1 MSEITFQDLAL
12 ADPIQRALKAKG
24 YTTPSPIQAKAI
36 PVLLE
41 GHDLLACAQ
50 TGTGKTAAFALPVL
64 DGFARN
70 PRKPFRRGVRCLI
83 LTPTRELA
91 VQVTES
97 FKTYG
102 EGLGL
107 KVGMVFG
114 GVSERPQ
121 IKALY
126 GGLDILV
133 ATVGRL
139 LDLKQQG
146 HIDISQVD
154 TFILDEADRMLDM
167 GFIRDIQKIA
177 AAIPQQRH
185 TLLFSAT
192 MAPEITK
199 LANGLLHNPKEIRI
213 APQGTTAEKID
224 QHVLFVKKADK
235 QNLLLDLIQEHQ
247 ANANNQELS
256 LVFSRT
262 KHGAKNLARKLCSL
276 GIEAD
281 SLHGNK
287 SQNARQ
293 KTLDQYKKGEV
304 RVLVATDVAARG
316 IDVKNITLVI
326 NFDLPMESD
335 AYVHRIGRTA
345 RAGTSGKALSFC
357 SEDEVAL
364 LREVEKLIKRSVPVY
379 SHEYHAAPIE
389 HHHTSGAPA
398 QKPKQGGGGGGR
410 GGNRGPRGGGGGARG
425 PRGGGNSRGGPRKSN
440 PNGPRGGGGGKPRS
454 AGASSSPRPQTAS
467 TASSGGNSGQ
477 RSNRSRGRN
486 R

>member
-1 MSEITFQDLAL
+1 
-12 ADPIQRALKAKG
+12 
-24 YTTPSPIQAKAI
+24 
-36 PVLLE
+36 
-41 GHDLLACAQ
+41 
-50 TGTGKTAAFALPVL
+50 
-64 DGFARN
+64 
-70 PRKPFRRGVRCLI
+70 
-83 LTPTRELA
+83 
-91 VQVTES
+91 
-97 FKTYG
+97 
-102 EGLGL
+102 
-107 KVGMVFG
+107 
-114 GVSERPQ
+114 
-121 IKALY
+121 
-126 GGLDILV
+126 
-133 ATVGRL
+133 L

-199 LANGLLHNPKEIRI
+199 LANGLLHHPKEIRI
-213 APQGTTAEKID
+213 APQGTTADKID
-224 QHVLFVKKADK
+224 QHVLFVKKTDK
-235 QNLLLDLIQEHQ
+235 QNLLLKLIQEHQ
-247 ANANNQELS
+247 DSSKNNELS

-262 KHGAKNLARKLCSL
+262 KHGAKNLARKLCSV

-293 KTLDQYKKGEV
+293 KTLDLYKKGEV

-345 RAGTSGKALSFC
+345 RAGKSGKALSFC

-364 LREVEKLIKRSVPVY
+364 LREVEKLIKRKVPIY
-379 SHEYHAAPIE
+379 DHDYHAAHIE

-398 QKPKQGGGGGGR
+398 QKPKQGGGG
-410 GGNRGPRGGGGGARG
+410 NRGPRH
-425 PRGGGNSRGGPRKSN
+425 GGGNRKGGQSGRGRSRSQGSGNPKPKSDSRPTGGFQK
-440 PNGPRGGGGGKPRS
+440 
-454 AGASSSPRPQTAS
+454 AA
-467 TASSGGNSGQ
+467 GQ

>member
-12 ADPIQRALKAKG
+12 ADPIQRALRAKG
-24 YTTPSPIQAKAI
+24 YTTPSPIQAQAI

-41 GHDLLACAQ
+41 GHDLIACAQ

-91 VQVTES
+91 VQVMES

-102 EGLGL
+102 DGLGL
-107 KVGMVFG
+107 KIGMVFG
-114 GVSERPQ
+114 GVSEKPQ

-133 ATVGRL
+133 ATTGRL

-167 GFIRDIQKIA
+167 GFIRDIRKIA

-192 MAPEITK
+192 MAPEITE
-199 LANGLLHNPKEIRI
+199 LANSLLQNPKQIRI
-213 APQGTTAEKID
+213 APQGTTADKID

-235 QNLLLDLIQEHQ
+235 QDLLLDLVKEHQ
-247 ANANNQELS
+247 DKANNNELS
-256 LVFSRT
+256 LIFSRT
-262 KHGAKNLARKLCSL
+262 KHGAKNLAKKLCSV
-276 GIEAD
+276 GIDAD
-281 SLHGNK
+281 SLNGNK

-293 KTLDQYKKGEV
+293 KTLDDYKSGKV
-304 RVLVATDVAARG
+304 RVLVATDVASRG

-345 RAGTSGKALSFC
+345 RAGESGKALSFC

-364 LREVEKLIKRSVPVY
+364 LREVEKLIKRKVPVY
-379 SHEYHAAPIE
+379 EHAYHAAQIE

-398 QKPKQGGGGGGR
+398 QKPKQGGGGGG
-410 GGNRGPRGGGGGARG
+410 NRGPRGGGGGNR
-425 PRGGGNSRGGPRKSN
+425 RGGPS
-440 PNGPRGGGGGKPRS
+440 GGGRGRPGGGGKPKPRS
-454 AGASSSPRPQTAS
+454 DRPP
-467 TASSGGNSGQ
+467 SGGFQKAANAP
-477 RSNRSRGRN
+477 RTNRSRGR
-486 R
+486 

>member
-1 MSEITFQDLAL
+1 MSEITFQDFAL

-24 YTTPSPIQAKAI
+24 YTKPSPIQAQAI

-41 GHDLLACAQ
+41 GNDLLACAQ
-50 TGTGKTAAFALPVL
+50 TGTGKTAAFALPIL

-91 VQVTES
+91 VQVMES

-102 EGLGL
+102 DGLGL

-114 GVSERPQ
+114 GVSEKPQ

-146 HIDISQVD
+146 HVDISQVD

-167 GFIRDIQKIA
+167 GFIRDIQKIT

-199 LANGLLHNPKEIRI
+199 LANGLLHKPKEIRI

-224 QHVLFVKKADK
+224 QYVLFVKKTDK
-235 QNLLLDLIQEHQ
+235 QNLLLDLIKEHKDSSK
-247 ANANNQELS
+247 NNELG

-262 KHGAKNLARKLCSL
+262 KHGAKKLARKLSSA
-276 GIEAD
+276 GFEAD

-293 KTLDQYKKGEV
+293 KTLDLYKKGEV

-345 RAGTSGKALSFC
+345 RAGESGKALSFC

-364 LREVEKLIKRSVPVY
+364 LREVEKLIKRKVPIY
-379 SHEYHAAPIE
+379 DHDYHAAQIE

-398 QKPKQGGGGGGR
+398 QKPKQGGGG
-410 GGNRGPRGGGGGARG
+410 NRGPRH
-425 PRGGGNSRGGPRKSN
+425 GGGNRRGGQ
-440 PNGPRGGGGGKPRS
+440 GGRGRS
-454 AGASSSPRPQTAS
+454 RPQ
-467 TASSGGNSGQ
+467 SGGNPKPKSDSRPTGGFQKAAGQ

>member
-1 MSEITFQDLAL
+1 MSEITFQDFSL

-24 YTTPSPIQAKAI
+24 YTKPSPIQAQAI

-41 GHDLLACAQ
+41 GNDLLACAQ
-50 TGTGKTAAFALPVL
+50 TGTGKTAAFALPIL

-91 VQVTES
+91 VQVMES

-102 EGLGL
+102 DGLGL

-114 GVSERPQ
+114 GVSEKPQ

-146 HIDISQVD
+146 HVDISQVD

-167 GFIRDIQKIA
+167 GFIRDIQKIT

-199 LANGLLHNPKEIRI
+199 LANGLLHKPKEIRI

-224 QHVLFVKKADK
+224 QYVLFVKKTDK
-235 QNLLLDLIQEHQ
+235 QNLLLDLIKEHKDSSK
-247 ANANNQELS
+247 NNELG

-262 KHGAKNLARKLCSL
+262 KHGAKKLARKLSSA
-276 GIEAD
+276 GFEAD

-293 KTLDQYKKGEV
+293 KTLDLYKKGEV

-345 RAGTSGKALSFC
+345 RAGESGKALSFC

-364 LREVEKLIKRSVPVY
+364 LREVEKLIKRKVPIY
-379 SHEYHAAPIE
+379 DHDYHAAHIE
-389 HHHTSGAPA
+389 NHHTSGAPA
-398 QKPKQGGGGGGR
+398 RKPKQGGGG
-410 GGNRGPRGGGGGARG
+410 NRGPRH
-425 PRGGGNSRGGPRKSN
+425 GGGNRRGGQGGRGRSRPQ
-440 PNGPRGGGGGKPRS
+440 GGGNPKPKSDSRPTGGFQK
-454 AGASSSPRPQTAS
+454 AA
-467 TASSGGNSGQ
+467 GQ

>member
-12 ADPIQRALKAKG
+12 ADPIQRALRAKG
-24 YTTPSPIQAKAI
+24 YTTPSPIQAQAI

-107 KVGMVFG
+107 KIGMVFG
-114 GVSERPQ
+114 GVSEKPQ
-121 IKALY
+121 IKTLY
-126 GGLDILV
+126 GGLDVLV

-167 GFIRDIQKIA
+167 GFIRDIRKIA

-192 MAPEITK
+192 MAPEITE
-199 LANGLLHNPKEIRI
+199 LANSLLHNPKEIRI

-235 QNLLLDLIQEHQ
+235 QNLLLDLLKEHTEK
-247 ANANNQELS
+247 ANNNELS
-256 LVFSRT
+256 LIFSRT
-262 KHGAKNLARKLCSL
+262 KHGAKNLAKKLCSV

-293 KTLDQYKKGEV
+293 KTLDDYKRGRV
-304 RVLVATDVAARG
+304 RVLVATDVASRG

-345 RAGTSGKALSFC
+345 RAGESGKALSFC

-364 LREVEKLIKRSVPVY
+364 LRQVEKLIKRPVPVMNN
-379 SHEYHAAPIE
+379 HGYHAQQIE

-398 QKPKQGGGGGGR
+398 QKPKQGGGGGG
-410 GGNRGPRGGGGGARG
+410 NRGPRGGGGGRG
-425 PRGGGNSRGGPRKSN
+425 PRP
-440 PNGPRGGGGGKPRS
+440 GGGKPKPRS
-454 AGASSSPRPQTAS
+454 DSRP
-467 TASSGGNSGQ
+467 SGGFQKAANAP

>member
-12 ADPIQRALKAKG
+12 ADPIQRALRAKG
-24 YTTPSPIQAKAI
+24 YTTPSPIQAQAI

-107 KVGMVFG
+107 KIGMVFG
-114 GVSERPQ
+114 GVSEKPQ
-121 IKALY
+121 IKTLY
-126 GGLDILV
+126 GGLDVLV

-167 GFIRDIQKIA
+167 GFIRDIRKIA

-192 MAPEITK
+192 MAPEITE
-199 LANGLLHNPKEIRI
+199 LANSLLHNPKEIRI

-235 QNLLLDLIQEHQ
+235 QNLLLDLLKEHTEK
-247 ANANNQELS
+247 ANNNELS
-256 LVFSRT
+256 LIFSRT
-262 KHGAKNLARKLCSL
+262 KHGAKNLAKKLCSI

-293 KTLDQYKKGEV
+293 KTLDDYKRGRV
-304 RVLVATDVAARG
+304 RVLVATDVASRG

-345 RAGTSGKALSFC
+345 RAGESGKALSFC

-364 LREVEKLIKRSVPVY
+364 LRQVEKLIKRPVPVMNN
-379 SHEYHAAPIE
+379 HGYHAQQIE

-398 QKPKQGGGGGGR
+398 QKPKQGGGGGG
-410 GGNRGPRGGGGGARG
+410 NRGPRGGGGGGRG
-425 PRGGGNSRGGPRKSN
+425 PRGGKP
-440 PNGPRGGGGGKPRS
+440 KPRS
-454 AGASSSPRPQTAS
+454 DSRP
-467 TASSGGNSGQ
+467 SGGFQKAANAP
-477 RSNRSRGRN
+477 RSNRSRGRSG

>member
-1 MSEITFQDLAL
+1 MSEITFQDLPL

-24 YTTPSPIQAKAI
+24 YTTPSPIQARAI

-50 TGTGKTAAFALPVL
+50 TGTGKTAAFAVPVL

-97 FKTYG
+97 FKEYG
-102 EGLGL
+102 AGLGL
-107 KVGMVFG
+107 KIGMVFG
-114 GVSERPQ
+114 GVSEKPQ

-126 GGLDILV
+126 SGLDILV
-133 ATVGRL
+133 ATTGRL

-167 GFIRDIQKIA
+167 GFIRDIRKIA
-177 AAIPQQRH
+177 AAIPQQRQ

-192 MAPEITK
+192 MAPEVTE
-199 LANGLLHNPKEIRI
+199 LANGLLHHPQEIRI

-235 QNLLLDLIQEHQ
+235 QSLLLDLIKEHQ
-247 ANANNQELS
+247 DNAKNNELS

-262 KHGAKNLARKLCSL
+262 KHGAKNLAKKLCSV

-293 KTLDQYKKGEV
+293 KTLDDYKRGKV

-345 RAGTSGKALSFC
+345 RAGESGKALSFC

-364 LREVEKLIKRSVPVY
+364 LREVEKLIKRPVPVY
-379 SHEYHAAPIE
+379 AHAYHATQIE
-389 HHHTSGAPA
+389 RHHTSGAPA
-398 QKPKQGGGGGGR
+398 QKPKQGGG
-410 GGNRGPRGGGGGARG
+410 NRGPRSGGGGGNR
-425 PRGGGNSRGGPRKSN
+425 RGGPRKGGN
-440 PNGPRGGGGGKPRS
+440 GGGR
-454 AGASSSPRPQTAS
+454 GARPQG
-467 TASSGGNSGQ
+467 ASSGGGNPKPKSDSRPTGGFQKGAGQ

>member
-1 MSEITFQDLAL
+1 MLIDCSRACNFPKGANTIMSEITFQDLAL
-12 ADPIQRALKAKG
+12 ADPIQRALSAKG
-24 YTTPSPIQAKAI
+24 YTTPSPIQAQAI
-36 PVLLE
+36 PLLLE
-41 GHDLLACAQ
+41 GHDLIACAQ

-102 EGLGL
+102 AGLGL
-107 KVGMVFG
+107 KIGMVFG
-114 GVSERPQ
+114 GVSEKPQ

-126 GGLDILV
+126 GGLDVLV

-167 GFIRDIQKIA
+167 GFIRDIRKIA

-192 MAPEITK
+192 MAPEITE
-199 LANGLLHNPKEIRI
+199 LANSLLHNPKEIRI
-213 APQGTTAEKID
+213 APQGTTADKID

-235 QNLLLDLIQEHQ
+235 QDLLLDLIKEHQ
-247 ANANNQELS
+247 DKANNKELS
-256 LVFSRT
+256 LIFSRT
-262 KHGAKNLARKLCSL
+262 KHGAKNLAKKLCSE
-276 GIEAD
+276 GIDAD

-293 KTLDQYKKGEV
+293 KTLDMYKRGEV

-345 RAGTSGKALSFC
+345 RAGESGKALSFC

-364 LREVEKLIKRSVPVY
+364 LREVEKLIKRRIPIY
-379 SHEYHAAPIE
+379 QHAYHAAQIE

-398 QKPKQGGGGGGR
+398 QKPKQGGGGGGNR
-410 GGNRGPRGGGGGARG
+410 GPRSGGGGGGNRRSGGQSGGNRGRPG
-425 PRGGGNSRGGPRKSN
+425 GGGNS
-440 PNGPRGGGGGKPRS
+440 KPRS
-454 AGASSSPRPQTAS
+454 DRPP
-467 TASSGGNSGQ
+467 SGGFQKAASAP
-477 RSNRSRGRN
+477 RSNRSRGR
-486 R
+486 

>member
-1 MSEITFQDLAL
+1 MSGISFQDLAL
-12 ADPIQRALKAKG
+12 ADPIQRALKLKG
-24 YTTPSPIQAKAI
+24 YTNPSPIQAKAI

-102 EGLGL
+102 DGLGL

-114 GVSERPQ
+114 GVSEKPQ
-121 IKALY
+121 IKTLY
-126 GGLDILV
+126 GGLDVLV

-167 GFIRDIQKIA
+167 GFIRDIRKIA

-192 MAPEITK
+192 MAPEITQ
-199 LANGLLHNPKEIRI
+199 LANSLLDNPKEIRI

-224 QHVLFVKKADK
+224 QHILFVKKADK
-235 QNLLLDLIQEHQ
+235 QKLLVDLITKHQ
-247 ANANNQELS
+247 GKTKQKELC

-276 GIEAD
+276 GINAD

-293 KTLDQYKKGEV
+293 KTLDDYKRGEV
-304 RVLVATDVAARG
+304 QVLVATDVAARG

-326 NFDLPMESD
+326 NFDLPMEPE

-345 RAGTSGKALSFC
+345 RAGESGRALSFC

-364 LREVEKLIKRSVPVY
+364 LREVEKLIKRSVPTLEN
-379 SHEYHAAPIE
+379 HAYHANQIE
-389 HHHTSGAPA
+389 HHHQSGAPA
-398 QKPKQGGGGGGR
+398 KKPKQGGGGGGQR
-410 GGNRGPRGGGGGARG
+410 APRHSKTKNHGMRPQRGGGKGSK
-425 PRGGGNSRGGPRKSN
+425 PKSDRA
-440 PNGPRGGGGGKPRS
+440 P
-454 AGASSSPRPQTAS
+454 
-467 TASSGGNSGQ
+467 SGGFQKAANTP
-477 RSNRSRGRN
+477 RSNRSRKRN

>member
-1 MSEITFQDLAL
+1 
-12 ADPIQRALKAKG
+12 
-24 YTTPSPIQAKAI
+24 
-36 PVLLE
+36 
-41 GHDLLACAQ
+41 
-50 TGTGKTAAFALPVL
+50 
-64 DGFARN
+64 
-70 PRKPFRRGVRCLI
+70 
-83 LTPTRELA
+83 
-91 VQVTES
+91 
-97 FKTYG
+97 
-102 EGLGL
+102 
-107 KVGMVFG
+107 MVFG
-114 GVSERPQ
+114 GVSEKPQ

-199 LANGLLHNPKEIRI
+199 LAKGLLHSPREIRI

-247 ANANNQELS
+247 EKSKNNELS

-262 KHGAKNLARKLCSL
+262 KHGAKNLARKLCSA

-293 KTLDQYKKGEV
+293 KTLDLYKKGEV

-345 RAGTSGKALSFC
+345 RAGESGKALSFC

-364 LREVEKLIKRSVPVY
+364 LREVEKLIKRKVPIY
-379 SHEYHAAPIE
+379 DHDYHAAHIE

-398 QKPKQGGGGGGR
+398 QKPKQGGGG
-410 GGNRGPRGGGGGARG
+410 NRGPRH
-425 PRGGGNSRGGPRKSN
+425 GGGNRSGGQGGRGRRRPQ
-440 PNGPRGGGGGKPRS
+440 GGGK
-454 AGASSSPRPQTAS
+454 SSSGNPKPKNDSRPT
-467 TASSGGNSGQ
+467 GGFQKGAGQ
-477 RSNRSRGRN
+477 RSNRSRGRKH
-486 R
+486 